1 MRKLSQCGVALLC
14 IIGFS
19 ACSTVVSHPA
29 GNTDSLQGLQDISA
43 PPPRVKPSSNEV
55 TAMRADALKDVAM
68 GLGAQSGLHWRSEQI
83 NAQLT
88 EKSKT
93 LDQTY
98 DFEQLLL
105 PHNVLPPVLNEARQT
120 LKLDG
125 PDTIRLADMTYEIES
140 QAKFVTTVPTWRD
153 YLWMDYPQ
161 PPKPDS
167 GILPHNSKEIDL
179 WRKYVEEG
187 WGKGIEQANQIYS
200 DNLSRLER
208 DYTGMVLYRTLRAQ
222 NIVSAPFVSRTEL
235 GVTGG
240 GENMNVNDQVLRITA
255 LPALEPNSTRWQP
268 ALETGPQ

>member
-1 MRKLSQCGVALLC
+1 MRKLGQLGVALLC
-14 IIGFS
+14 IVGFS
-19 ACSTVVSHPA
+19 SCSSTVSHPS

-43 PPPRVKPSSNEV
+43 PPPKVKVASGEVNE
-55 TAMRADALKDVAM
+55 MRADALKDVATS
-68 GLGAQSGLHWRSEQI
+68 LGAQSGLHWRSEQI
-83 NAQLT
+83 NSQLT

-105 PHNVLPPVLNEARQT
+105 PHNVLPPVLSEAHQT
-120 LKLDG
+120 LNLDG
-125 PDTIRLADMTYEIES
+125 PDTIRLADVTYEIES

-153 YLWMDYPQ
+153 YLWMDYPK

-167 GILPHNSKEIDL
+167 GILPHNSKEIDI
-179 WRKYVEEG
+179 WRKATEEG
-187 WGKGIEQANQIYS
+187 WNKGIEQANQIYS

-208 DYTGMVLYRTLRAQ
+208 DYKGMVLYRTLRAQ

-240 GENMNVNDQVLRITA
+240 GESMNVNDQVLRITA

-268 ALETGPQ
+268 ALETGPR